1 MAHQNGKQIENRLNG
16 HLLSLAKIYRIT
28 TTSGDVLRFS
38 DHDKPIYFDDYFF
51 EPDLNITLLD
61 SGVVDF
67 ANSGSKITIDTTSS
81 VGTFT
86 QRPPIGSTITVA
98 GAVDSANNGDHVVT
112 SVTSTNHEL
121 TCTGSTIADESN
133 DSGVTITMKAVQGNN
148 VKIYSPE
155 KSWDISN
162 VRHESGLKEASV
174 DLVGAI
180 TSDKIT
186 DNDIKSG
193 KYVNAIVDIAWVDWR
208 MPHLGAIRVNRFKL
222 DTFKY
227 DDYKWVAQARNKVG
241 DLHVKAGKVFSK
253 RCWHSFTSSD
263 CGIKKELGVTFMR
276 GKITEVISQT
286 DIRWETQSGAGTGVS
301 EVNDY
306 FRHGH
311 LIFESGATNSGV
323 TMPIKQSYTRTGTSG
338 GASDDARI
346 VFPYPPKLTMTT
358 DDYFTVY
365 AGCDKTVTSCA
376 STTLAGKINNI
387 LNFGGFPQLP
397 SSSVL
402 LNENENDGF

>member
-186 DNDIKSG
+186 D
-193 KYVNAIVDIAWVDWR
+193 
-208 MPHLGAIRVNRFKL
+208 
-222 DTFKY
+222 
-227 DDYKWVAQARNKVG
+227 
-241 DLHVKAGKVFSK
+241 
-253 RCWHSFTSSD
+253 
-263 CGIKKELGVTFMR
+263 
-276 GKITEVISQT
+276 
-286 DIRWETQSGAGTGVS
+286 
-301 EVNDY
+301 
-306 FRHGH
+306 
-311 LIFESGATNSGV
+311 
-323 TMPIKQSYTRTGTSG
+323 
-338 GASDDARI
+338 
-346 VFPYPPKLTMTT
+346 
-358 DDYFTVY
+358 
-365 AGCDKTVTSCA
+365 
-376 STTLAGKINNI
+376 
-387 LNFGGFPQLP
+387 
-397 SSSVL
+397 
-402 LNENENDGF
+402 